1 MIETNDP
8 IIHQSQS
15 LSSCEKIN
23 EFGTLVKVAND
34 LELEKTNWRSM
45 GHNELISR
53 KILMMSWCLCEKFK
67 KIQGSTIGGNIE

>member
-1 MIETNDP
+1 MILNRVIETNDP

-23 EFGTLVKVAND
+23 EFGTLCENE

-45 GHNELISR
+45 TNNELISR
-53 KILMMSWCLCEKFK
+53 KILNDELVSL
-67 KIQGSTIGGNIE
+67 